1 MTGRWRLPGP
11 GRLVTELAD
20 ALGGG
25 RSAVL
30 LVPDAPVIE
39 GLELVLSRVVDRPW
53 RRVELAE
60 VVERPGSLAER
71 LHDQLG
77 LGGTTLG
84 ADAATLVEASEL
96 RGQAV
101 WVAPSDGTP
110 NDAGALAAFLR
121 DFSRSAATRPAQE
134 RPVLMCCARL
144 RDLDPLPVSEAALH
158 RAWWWGRVG
167 PLDTRV
173 VVDAAMGYPRVIG
186 DMDVVSEVSSYDL
199 NLADQLARSY
209 TGDLDVDL
217 GALVDTSSFAA
228 WADVTETIR
237 SMGEQVIDEPPH
249 DLRAAWSAGAVDW
262 WGDRMVSHV
271 GCIAL
276 SGPKALRQLAWR
288 GQVGAVMPFIEIGRQ
303 RLAHWVHHRKDL
315 LGGGWEQRDL
325 LALEAGQLHK
335 VIRDHEKLRR
345 ASTAYQFATAI
356 RHARHSLAHL
366 EPLDRDWLRRHERL
380 IRATTF

>member
-20 ALGGG
+20 VLSGG

-39 GLELVLSRVVDRPW
+39 GLELVLSRVVNRPW

-60 VVERPGSLAER
+60 IVERPGSLAER

-77 LGGTTLG
+77 LGGNTLG
-84 ADAATLVEASEL
+84 ADAASLVEASEL
-96 RGQAV
+96 RGHAL
-101 WVAPSDGTP
+101 WVVPAGGSP
-110 NDAGALAAFLR
+110 NEAGALAALLR
-121 DFSRSAATRPAQE
+121 DFSRSAATRPVQE

-173 VVDAAMGYPRVIG
+173 VVDGAMGYPRVIG
-186 DMDVVSEVSSYDL
+186 DIDVVSEVSTYDL
-199 NLADQLARSY
+199 DLADQLARSY

-217 GALVDTSSFAA
+217 GSLVDTGSFAA
-228 WADVTETIR
+228 WLDVAETIR
-237 SMGEQVIDEPPH
+237 SMGEQVVDEPPH
-249 DLRAAWSAGAVDW
+249 DLRTAWSAGAVDW
-262 WGDRMVSHV
+262 WGD
-271 GCIAL
+271 
-276 SGPKALRQLAWR
+276 PKALQDLVWR
-288 GQVGAVMPFIEIGRQ
+288 GQVGAVMPFVEIGRQ

-345 ASTAYQFATAI
+345 ASTVYQFATAI
-356 RHARHSLAHL
+356 RDARHSLAHL